1 MRLPLYNTGYK
12 YFYNNNV
19 CFVTSAKIGSR
30 FFDNLLKL
38 EVDKFSYPLNLSFN
52 KFDNDIQTIPQDELS
67 YHEYIHSNILSN
79 SKEVIFLVRNP
90 YNRFISGAS
99 TILDIIHNRLI
110 IQRQSIS
117 NADFMK
123 AFITNPTDSKQIFM
137 SEVLEFRLN
146 LKKFI
151 DNGNEEILKQI
162 IYNHIIKEAV
172 YTDNHVSFH
181 HFQILKFME
190 KTKDSGLVVKFLDI
204 ADLDTYIKCKTIDE
218 INQDFSNK
226 NSIEISS
233 IFYQPIK
240 DNLKKWIAE
249 NEYMRLYFFLEEES
263 YHKIKREYEVLL

>member
-12 YFYNNNV
+12 YFYNNEV
-19 CFVTSAKIGSR
+19 CFITSAKIGSR

-38 EVDKFSYPLNLSFN
+38 EVDKFSYPFNIPFN
-52 KFDNDIQTIPQDELS
+52 KFDNDSQTIPQDEPS
-67 YHEYIHSNILSN
+67 YHEYIHSNILSD
-79 SKEVIFLVRNP
+79 SKEIVFLVRNP
-90 YNRFISGAS
+90 YTRFISGVS
-99 TILDIIHNRLI
+99 TILDIIHQRLI
-110 IQRQSIS
+110 VQRQSIS

-137 SEVLEFRLN
+137 TEVLELRLN

-151 DNGNEEILKQI
+151 DNGDEEILKQI

-190 KTKDSGLVVKFLDI
+190 KTKDSGLLVKFLDI
-204 ADLDTYIKCKTIDE
+204 ADLDTYIKCKTIGE

-226 NSIEISS
+226 NSIEMTS
-233 IFYQPIK
+233 IFYQSIK
-240 DNLKKWIAE
+240 DNLKKWIME